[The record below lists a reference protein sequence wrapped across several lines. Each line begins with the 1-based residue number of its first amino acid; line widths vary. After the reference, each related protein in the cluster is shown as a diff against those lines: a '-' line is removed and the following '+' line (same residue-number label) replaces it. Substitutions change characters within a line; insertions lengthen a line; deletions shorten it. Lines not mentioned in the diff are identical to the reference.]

1 MVVGNLVM
9 GERYIEPQGTAT
21 ILSVNTGD
29 ECVIT
34 FKPRSMFSNSMH
46 EIVAE
51 IKDPVGNVV
60 YTLEGNFT
68 ESIRLFDKDRS
79 EQEIYKAPQNVYPSN
94 CKKYFNLN
102 YFAIQLNQL
111 TDEMQSVLPPTD
123 ARFRP
128 DLRAWEDGNFDL
140 ATTEKDRMENN
151 QRKRRADVK
160 KIIKQRDGK

>member
-68 ESIRLFDKDRS
+68 ESIRLFDKDRA
-79 EQEIYKAPQNVYPSN
+79 E
-94 CKKYFNLN
+94 
-102 YFAIQLNQL
+102 
-111 TDEMQSVLPPTD
+111 
-123 ARFRP
+123 
-128 DLRAWEDGNFDL
+128 
-140 ATTEKDRMENN
+140 
-151 QRKRRADVK
+151 
-160 KIIKQRDGK
+160 